1 MPARNECIKRHVYHE
16 KNHQALEVASLDASV
31 TSGGSPEVGT
41 VLGSARPVPVP
52 GVLPGRGASSAV
64 GLCGA
69 PGLNV
74 TFMTLKDQI
83 RLRNER
89 AAQPQSMGTTSSS
102 ILHPPSSARVKASL
116 AAEKRLADAAVKHW
130 ERAGLPAVVT
140 QFKFHPERQWRFD
153 FAFGVYPHAMP
164 ESTPMPPSIA
174 IEVQGG
180 NFMKSGAGAHG
191 RGAALRKEYEKWRAA
206 AELGWR
212 ILPVLPE
219 ELLTPRFTAQLKR
232 ILTTDGHR

>member
-1 MPARNECIKRHVYHE
+1 MI
-16 KNHQALEVASLDASV
+16 
-31 TSGGSPEVGT
+31 
-41 VLGSARPVPVP
+41 
-52 GVLPGRGASSAV
+52 
-64 GLCGA
+64 
-69 PGLNV
+69 GLNV

-89 AAQPQSMGTTSSS
+89 AAQPQSMGGGA
-102 ILHPPSSARVKASL
+102 PPPYRETALQRDVASNSVKASL